1 MFPTKKHLSSFQR
14 SEKAGN
20 NGICFNDAWNKQNFG
35 LTHAQASLLRKVSNN
50 IQGNSWVS
58 FSDLQKAMNGEK
70 IQGCRLTEEEIKK
83 LFEAF

>member
-1 MFPTKKHLSSFQR
+1 MFPTKKHLTSFQR
-14 SEKAGN
+14 SEKAGSK
-20 NGICFNDAWNKQNFG
+20 A
-35 LTHAQASLLRKVSNN
+35 SNN
-50 IQGNSWVS
+50 IQGDSWVS